1 MCGPD
6 FKVMT
11 CRDRRNAMPWALDD
25 CFKEPDRS
33 ERGAFRDG
41 GESDAACR
49 VGLRVYVHQKDMAA
63 GQGEGMG
70 EAGGGGGFAY
80 AAFLIGNAEGRW
92 HRRYPG
98 PNAILG
104 RVGQGA
110 TENWL

>member
-1 MCGPD
+1 
-6 FKVMT
+6 
-11 CRDRRNAMPWALDD
+11 
-25 CFKEPDRS
+25 
-33 ERGAFRDG
+33 
-41 GESDAACR
+41 
-49 VGLRVYVHQKDMAA
+49 
-63 GQGEGMG
+63 MG